1 MLKFFIILI
10 TKILFY
16 VAGIKFACRLKRN
29 SMSISVPE
37 LLRTYFSSGI
47 VLTLRKC
54 ASEFFWQS

>member
-1 MLKFFIILI
+1 M
-10 TKILFY
+10 
-16 VAGIKFACRLKRN
+16 
-29 SMSISVPE
+29 PE